1 MLSVISSFLLKF
13 LSSTFLER
21 IIGYLEKKE
30 LNDVEKAKLGA
41 TVAVEQLKA
50 EVETRKLQKELI
62 VQENGWLVTR
72 WIIPFIVYPL
82 AIHLNAVI
90 LDSIFHLDWKIAKL
104 PSPMDEWQGAIILSY
119 FLVAPVSSIGKNFI
133 SYLRKK

>member
-119 FLVAPVSSIGKNFI
+119 FLVAKYRRV
-133 SYLRKK
+133 LRTLP